1 MGHPVSPE
9 CFSIVDRE
17 AQGMARNIKGAMYIE
32 VNDPS
37 LNRNLGKFQLPHV
50 WDQILK
56 DTPTLHL
63 K

>member
-1 MGHPVSPE
+1 MVRD
-9 CFSIVDRE
+9 IKE
-17 AQGMARNIKGAMYIE
+17 AIYIR
-32 VNDPS
+32 VNDPL

-56 DTPTLHL
+56 DMPTLHL

>member
-1 MGHPVSPE
+1 MATSSGP
-9 CFSIVDRE
+9 RE
-17 AQGMARNIKGAMYIE
+17 NVRLIKQILVLTKDGTVGVI
-32 VNDPS
+32 DPS